1 MRFGDPLAF
10 ARTANAVKKTLFLWE
25 GVDRTGQKVKG
36 EMLAGGEAMVRQ
48 ILRRQG
54 ITVHKVRKRSFF
66 AGDKSLTEKDIA
78 VFTRQLAT
86 LLKAGLPLLQ
96 AFDIAARSHD
106 NPALQ
111 RLVDEIKSDVESG
124 TSLSQTL
131 RKHPK
136 YFDGLYCNLVY
147 AGEQAGI
154 LDGVLE
160 RIATYKEKMLALKG
174 KIKSALFYP
183 AIVSVIA
190 LIITAG
196 IMLFVIP
203 AFKDLYGQSGADLP
217 ALTALVLHI
226 SDLFVA
232 YGHFIFG
239 GLIALGM
246 GIDQAL
252 RRSPKLRG
260 MVDRWSLQMPVFG
273 PLIEKATVA
282 RWSRTFSSMFAA
294 GVPLVEALD
303 SVAGAAGNAVFAEAT
318 QKIRNDV
325 AAGAS
330 LAASL
335 QAARVFPH
343 MLIQMVTVGEE
354 SGSLDTMLTKVA
366 EYYERE
372 VDDTVAALSSLVEPL
387 ILVLLGSIIG
397 AIVIAMYLPI
407 FKMGGVV

>member
-1 MRFGDPLAF
+1 MAV
-10 ARTANAVKKTLFLWE
+10 ARTATMVKEIPFLWE
-25 GVDRTGQKVKG
+25 GVDKTGKKVKG

-54 ITVHKVRKRSFF
+54 ITVQKVRKQSMFARS
-66 AGDKSLTEKDIA
+66 KSITEKDVT

-86 LLKAGLPLLQ
+86 MLKAGVPLLQ
-96 AFDIAARSHD
+96 AFDIAARSHA

-111 RLVDEIKSDVESG
+111 RLLGEIKSDVESG
-124 TSLSQTL
+124 TSMSQAF

-136 YFDGLYCNLVY
+136 YFDGLYCNLVH

-154 LDGVLE
+154 LDGVLD

-183 AIVSVIA
+183 AIVIVIA
-190 LIITAG
+190 FIITAG

-217 ALTALVLHI
+217 ALTALVLYI

-232 YGHFIFG
+232 YWYFIFG

-246 GIDQAL
+246 GIHQAL
-252 RRSPKLRG
+252 RRSPKLRA

-294 GVPLVEALD
+294 GVPMVEALD

-335 QAARVFPH
+335 QAARVFPN
-343 MLIQMVTVGEE
+343 MLIQMVAIGEE

-366 EYYERE
+366 DYYERE
-372 VDDTVAALSSLVEPL
+372 VDDAVAALSSLMEPL
-387 ILVLLGSIIG
+387 IMVVLGSIIG
-397 AIVIAMYLPI
+397 TIVIAMYLPI
-407 FKMGGVV
+407 FKMGSVV

>member
-1 MRFGDPLAF
+1 MAV
-10 ARTANAVKKTLFLWE
+10 ARAATMGKETPFVWE
-25 GVDRTGQKVKG
+25 GVDKTGKKIKG

-54 ITVHKVRKRSFF
+54 ITVQKVRKQSALARTRSI
-66 AGDKSLTEKDIA
+66 TEKD
-78 VFTRQLAT
+78 VTLFTRQLAT
-86 LLKAGLPLLQ
+86 MLKAGVPLLQ
-96 AFDIAARSHD
+96 AFDIAARSHA

-111 RLVDEIKSDVESG
+111 RLLGEIKSDVEAG
-124 TSLSQTL
+124 TSMSQAF

-154 LDGVLE
+154 LDGVLD

-183 AIVSVIA
+183 VIVIVIA
-190 LIITAG
+190 FIITAG

-226 SDLFVA
+226 SDLFTEWW
-232 YGHFIFG
+232 YLIFG
-239 GLIALGM
+239 GIIASIVGAM
-246 GIDQAL
+246 QAL
-252 RRSPKLRG
+252 RRSPKLRAL
-260 MVDRWSLQMPVFG
+260 VDKWSLQAPVFG
-273 PLIEKATVA
+273 SLIEKATVA

-294 GVPLVEALD
+294 GVPMVEALD

-318 QKIRNDV
+318 LKIRNDV
-325 AAGAS
+325 SSGAS

-335 QAARVFPH
+335 QSAKVFPN
-343 MLIQMVTVGEE
+343 MLIQMVAIGEE

-366 EYYERE
+366 DYYERE
-372 VDDTVAALSSLVEPL
+372 VDDAVAGLSSLMEPMIMV
-387 ILVLLGSIIG
+387 ILGTIIG
-397 AIVIAMYLPI
+397 TIVIAMYLPI
-407 FKMGGVV
+407 FKMGSVV